1 MEGLC
6 TGFNCAS
13 LLNAR
18 LRRTSL
24 PTLPRCI
31 PDVPDEC
38 QEHNGGCWEADL
50 RVGASTRHFTA
61 CQDNLEA
68 YKSALAQGP
77 LAPGTEP
84 PPLHVCACPP
94 CFEATAKGCRPKCD
108 LRYCNNDLK
117 ACIVPGGAGERVGG
131 VVWLLKDSW
140 GARMSLHFAHSKAT
154 ACWLQAKTLPLTR
167 MYTYAND
174 ARPHPSLPQAAG

>member
-1 MEGLC
+1 M
-6 TGFNCAS
+6 
-13 LLNAR
+13 
-18 LRRTSL
+18 
-24 PTLPRCI
+24 
-31 PDVPDEC
+31 PDEC

-84 PPLHVCACPP
+84 PPLHVCTCPP
-94 CFEATAKGCRPKCD
+94 CFEATAKGCKPKCD

-117 ACIVPGGAGERVGG
+117 ACIVPGGGG
-131 VVWLLKDSW
+131 VCGGGGGGGVWLLRDGCEGRDVPSPCALKKRRLA
-140 GARMSLHFAHSKAT
+140 GFR
-154 ACWLQAKTLPLTR
+154 AKTLLFTHI
-167 MYTYAND
+167 YTCACD
-174 ARPHPSLPQAAG
+174 AHPHPSLPQAAG